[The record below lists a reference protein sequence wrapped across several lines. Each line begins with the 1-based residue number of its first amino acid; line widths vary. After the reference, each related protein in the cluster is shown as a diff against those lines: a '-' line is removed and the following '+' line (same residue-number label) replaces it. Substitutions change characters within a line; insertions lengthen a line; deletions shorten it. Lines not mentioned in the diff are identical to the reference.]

1 MNYIKS
7 LIDVIANQRAKNQIE
22 SYFLDSS
29 KDIAQYHNEYEEL
42 LIQAEANVRN
52 LIKTQ
57 HQQKLHSD
65 SLKSKIEELEKAK
78 NEIKKE
84 NKYIQEVINIKVG
97 TLQANGNN

>member
-7 LIDVIANQRAKNQIE
+7 LIDIIANQRAKYQVE
-22 SYFLDSS
+22 TYFSELS
-29 KDIAQYHNEYEEL
+29 KDKTQYNNEYEEL

-65 SLKSKIEELEKAK
+65 SLKFKIEELDKTR
-78 NEIKKE
+78 NELKKE
-84 NKYIQEVINIKVG
+84 NKLIQEVNHF
-97 TLQANGNN
+97 